1 MNIDFIR
8 TFTKLVEV
16 KNFSKLANELEISQ
30 STLSNR
36 ISQIED
42 YFGVK
47 LIDRTTRTFNLT
59 KEGTIFLDHAIKIVE
74 LFDLCKKE
82 LSEYSKDHQ
91 EEIIITASTL
101 PGSHMLPKYIANFR
115 EKNPTVH
122 FKIIIN
128 NSQKSLDLLKKKNVD
143 FAGIGSF
150 MNHDK
155 DDFESIIIGEDRLVF
170 ICSSNSELIKNGNTQ
185 VNFSDLLQYPFI
197 SREKGSGTLNIIEQQ
212 FSDYTQLD
220 QKLEMNDNDSIIS
233 AVSDS
238 RYISIMSETI
248 ATKAKNAGLIEILKI
263 KEHPIIAKRDIFL
276 IKLKE
281 TELSRLKKR
290 FWNALAVKLDANL

>member
-1 MNIDFIR
+1 MNIEFIR
-8 TFTKLVEV
+8 TFIKLTEV
-16 KNFSKLANELEISQ
+16 KSFSKLATDLDISQ

-36 ISQIED
+36 IFQIEKHFD
-42 YFGVK
+42 VT

-59 KEGTIFLDHAIKIVE
+59 KEGTIFLDHATKII
-74 LFDLCKKE
+74 DLMDSCEKE

-122 FKIIIN
+122 FKILIN
-128 NSQKSLDLLKKKNVD
+128 NSQKSLDLLNKKNAD

-155 DDFESIIIGEDRLVF
+155 DDFDIIKIGEDRLVF
-170 ICSSNSELIKNGNTQ
+170 ICSTDNELIKDGNTQ
-185 VNFSDLLQYPFI
+185 VIFNDLLQYPFI
-197 SREKGSGTLNIIEQQ
+197 TREEGSGTRNIIEQQ
-212 FSDYTQLD
+212 LPSYKQLN

-238 RYISIMSETI
+238 KYISILSETI
-248 ATKAKNAGLIEILKI
+248 AKKAKNAGLIELLEI
-263 KEHPIIAKRDIFL
+263 EEYPNIAKRDIFL
-276 IKLKE
+276 LKLKD
-281 TELSRLKKR
+281 TELSRLKKQ
-290 FWNALAVKLDANL
+290 FWDNLAT

>member
-1 MNIDFIR
+1 MKIDFIR
-8 TFTKLVEV
+8 TFIKLTEV
-16 KNFSKLANELEISQ
+16 KSFSKLAKDLDISQ

-36 ISQIED
+36 IFQIEKD
-42 YFGVK
+42 LGVK

-59 KEGTIFLDHAIKIVE
+59 KEGAIFLDYATQIIE
-74 LFDLCKKE
+74 LIESCEKK
-82 LSEYSKDHQ
+82 LSEYPKDRQ

-150 MNHDK
+150 MNQDK
-155 DDFESIIIGEDRLVF
+155 NDFESIKIGEDKLVF
-170 ICSSNSELIKNGNTQ
+170 ICSSNSELIKNGNAQ

-197 SREKGSGTLNIIEQQ
+197 SREKGSGTRDIIEQQ
-212 FSDYTQLD
+212 FPDYTQLD

-248 ATKAKNAGLIEILKI
+248 ATKAKNAGLIEIIEI
-263 KEHPIIAKRDIFL
+263 KEHPIVAKRDVYL
-276 IKLKE
+276 AKLKE
-281 TELSRLKKR
+281 TELSRLKKK
-290 FWNALAVKLDANL
+290 FWNALAV

>member
-1 MNIDFIR
+1 
-8 TFTKLVEV
+8 
-16 KNFSKLANELEISQ
+16 
-30 STLSNR
+30 
-36 ISQIED
+36 
-42 YFGVK
+42 
-47 LIDRTTRTFNLT
+47 LT

-74 LFDLCKKE
+74 IFDSCEKE
-82 LSEYSKDHQ
+82 LSEYSKDQ
-91 EEIIITASTL
+91 EEKIIITASTL
-101 PGSHMLPKYIANFR
+101 PGSHMLPKNIANFR

-128 NSQKSLDLLKKKNVD
+128 NSQKSLDLLKKKNAD

-155 DDFESIIIGEDRLVF
+155 NDFDSIKIGEDRLVF
-170 ICSSNSELIKNGNTQ
+170 ICSSDSELIKNGDAQ

-197 SREKGSGTLNIIEQQ
+197 SREKGSGTRNMIERHFPDYKQLNE
-212 FSDYTQLD
+212 
-220 QKLEMNDNDSIIS
+220 KLEMNDNDSIIS

-248 ATKAKNAGLIEILKI
+248 AQKAKNAGLIEILEI
-263 KEHPIIAKRDIFL
+263 KEHPVIAKRDVFL

-281 TELSRLKKR
+281 IELSRLKTQ
-290 FWNALAVKLDANL
+290 FWNALAV